1 MEHYYEK
8 VPGFFG
14 FKQLYQDVAKNL
26 KDGQLLVE
34 VGSWF
39 GRSAAFMGVEIA
51 NSGKKVEFVCID
63 PWENGGPDLVGTKFE
78 VKGKDELYKQFLINT
93 GPVCNYIKPLRR
105 TSLEAVELFE
115 DESIDFLMLDGDHNY
130 PVVKDEIIAY
140 LPKMKVGGIIS
151 GDDFLWP
158 GVTQSVHETIGLNH
172 VGQRI
177 IKRDRDYRLSVSH
190 WFYRVK
196 R

>member
-1 MEHYYEK
+1 MQHFYEN

-14 FKQLYQDVAKNL
+14 FQRLYEDVAKNL

-51 NSGKKVEFVCID
+51 NSGKDVEFVCID
-63 PWENGGPDLVGTKFE
+63 PWQDGGPDLVGTKFE
-78 VKGKDELYKQFLINT
+78 VKTKDELYLSFLRNVE
-93 GPVCNYIKPLRR
+93 PVKDHIKPLRM
-105 TSLEAVELFE
+105 TSLEAVNAFE

-130 PVVKDEIIAY
+130 PMVKREIQAY
-140 LPKMKVGGIIS
+140 MPKMKKGGIIS
-151 GDDFLWP
+151 GDDYLWP
-158 GVTQSVHETIGLNH
+158 GVTQSVEETIGSSH
-172 VGQRI
+172 CGIRVY
-177 IKRDRDYRLSVSH
+177 KRTQDYRKSVSH

-196 R
+196 S